1 MNNKWIKTAEV
12 LPPQLETVLFYTI
25 NDTIFT
31 GWLFSDEITIQPA
44 QKGEPVNVSFITHWR
59 ALPKAPNNKRR

>member
-1 MNNKWIKTAEV
+1 MNNKWIKTSKA

-31 GWLFSDEITIQPA
+31 GWLCSNEITIQPA
-44 QKGEPVNVSFITHWR
+44 QQGKPLNVAFVTHWR
-59 ALPKAPNNKRR
+59 ALPKAPKFA